1 MATEVKVP
9 SMGESITSGIISAW
23 LVKEGDFVQK
33 EQPIYELETDK
44 ITSEATAEVAG
55 IITFKVSQDDEVDI
69 GSVVATIDETAE
81 NPQSSSAE
89 NNVQE
94 TSDHQE
100 VSLAQAST
108 ADDNDKQDKD
118 QDAAIDIDTSADADS
133 ELDAEPSNTIKVS
146 PLAKKIATSNGI
158 DLNSIKGSGSQG
170 KIVKSD
176 LEDFLSKPKSA
187 DSPSSATAQ
196 AQAIQ
201 TAQTTPEIP
210 SKSTLRETRV
220 KMSPLRR
227 KIAQRLVMATQ
238 EAALLTTFNEV
249 DMTRIMEL
257 RKAHQASFVEKYG
270 IKLGFMSFFT
280 KAATLALKAVPN
292 VNARIEGDTIVQQHY
307 YDIGVAVGT
316 EKGLMVP
323 VLRDCDEKS
332 FSDIE
337 LSIANYAK
345 DAREGKIKF
354 NDLEGGVFTI
364 SNGGIY
370 GSMLSTPIINF
381 PQPAILGL
389 HNIQQRAVVID
400 GQVVARPMMYLAL
413 SYDHRLIDGKEAV
426 TFLSHI
432 KGSIENPDRILL
444 DL

>member
-69 GSVVATIDETAE
+69 GSIVATIDETAE
-81 NPQSSSAE
+81 NPQSSSAQ

-133 ELDAEPSNTIKVS
+133 SSTIKVS
-146 PLAKKIATSNGI
+146 PLAKKIATSKGI

-187 DSPSSATAQ
+187 ESPSSSSAQ
-196 AQAIQ
+196 AQAQ
-201 TAQTTPEIP
+201 AQATQTTPEIP
-210 SKSTLRETRV
+210 SKGTLRETRV